1 MLRGGITRVYIETYG
16 CQMNFSDSEIVAS
29 ILARWGA
36 QLVNTPEGADLLL
49 INTCAIREKA
59 EERVRNRL
67 RELAKHKV
75 ERAGVLIGVLGCMAE
90 RLRKHLLEEEQVDIV
105 CGPDAYRSLPSLIEK
120 AATGQKAV
128 NVLLSRE
135 ETYEDIEPVRL
146 NSNSVTAFIS
156 IMRGCN
162 NMCTFCV
169 VPFTRG
175 RERSRNPYT
184 ILREAEQLYAQGYRE
199 ITLLGQ
205 NVDSYRWTD
214 PRTGK
219 VVDFATLLDAVA
231 RIAEDLRVR
240 FSTSHP
246 KDMTEK
252 VLKVM
257 QRYPNI
263 CRHIH
268 LPVQSGS
275 NRVLERMRRGYTR
288 EWYIELACKIKSAF
302 GGDCALSTDI
312 IAGFCGET
320 EKDHKQTL
328 DLMEQVRFD
337 SAFMFRYSHRP
348 NTYAYRKLTDD
359 VPEEVKIRR
368 LQEIIALQREL
379 SLESNKKEIGKIRE
393 ILIEGPASRTP
404 DTHLMGRTSQ
414 NKVVLVKR
422 QDNLKPGMYLQVKIT
437 GCTSATLFGEPL
449 SGGEKTPAT
458 NGTHLP

>member
-1 MLRGGITRVYIETYG
+1 MVRGGMTKVYIETYG
-16 CQMNFSDSEIVAS
+16 CQMNFNDSEIVAS
-29 ILARWGA
+29 ILTRWGA
-36 QLVNTPEGADLLL
+36 QLVSNPDRADILL

-67 RELAKHKV
+67 KELARYKTQ
-75 ERAGVLIGVLGCMAE
+75 RAGVLIGVLGCMAE
-90 RLRKHLLEEEQVDIV
+90 RLRECLLEEEVVDIV
-105 CGPDAYRSLPSLIEK
+105 CGPDAYRSLPALIEK

-146 NSNSVTAFIS
+146 NSNGVSAFIS

-184 ILREAEQLYAQGYRE
+184 IIREAEHLYEQGYRE

-205 NVDSYRWTD
+205 NVDSYRWID

-219 VVDFATLLDAVA
+219 IVDFADLLDAVA
-231 RIAEDLRVR
+231 RVATDLRIR

-246 KDMTEK
+246 KDMSEK
-252 VLKVM
+252 VLRVM
-257 QRYPNI
+257 QRHPNI

-288 EWYIELACKIKSAF
+288 EWYIELANKIRIAF
-302 GGDCALSTDI
+302 GGDCTISTDI

-320 EKDHKQTL
+320 EEDHKQTL
-328 DLMEQVRFD
+328 DLMEKVRFD

-348 NTYAYRKLTDD
+348 NTYAYRKLRDD

-368 LQEIIALQREL
+368 LQEIITLQREL
-379 SLESNKKEIGKIRE
+379 SLESNRKEIGKVRE
-393 ILIEGPASRTP
+393 ILIEGDASRTP
-404 DTHLMGRTSQ
+404 HTHLMGRTSQ
-414 NKVVLVKR
+414 NKVVVVRKQKGLA
-422 QDNLKPGMYLQVKIT
+422 PGMYVEVKIT
-437 GCTSATLFGEPL
+437 DCTSATLFGEPV
-449 SGGEKTPAT
+449 AT
-458 NGTHLP
+458 KEIIPTHETHHA